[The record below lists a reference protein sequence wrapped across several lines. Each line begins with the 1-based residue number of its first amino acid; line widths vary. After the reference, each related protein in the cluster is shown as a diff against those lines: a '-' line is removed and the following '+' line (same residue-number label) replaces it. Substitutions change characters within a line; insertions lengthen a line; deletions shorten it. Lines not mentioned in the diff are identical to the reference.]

1 LIRWSKAV
9 GRTCTN
15 LGYTLDGWF
24 TPLKFAPGEGW
35 YYGSA
40 VDWAGQVLE
49 KITGKSLG
57 EYMAE
62 NIFKPLSM
70 EDTTFYRESLP
81 HTEGRQVECS
91 YRDAETGEL
100 SAVPHPVPANPP
112 INSGGAG
119 LYTTALDHAK
129 VLQALL
135 KASVSGGIV
144 RKETVDEMF
153 RPQLSEVQHGML
165 KYLTDMF
172 HDGMVPD
179 FPPGTSIQ
187 HGINGIINLED
198 VPGKR
203 RKGSMMWLGMANS
216 HWVSS
221 KFRARVSFPLGRL
234 TGTQFIDRETGIAAT
249 LVVNVMP
256 LPDQVVIKLWDELER
271 AIYNDLLPAVR

>member
-1 LIRWSKAV
+1 
-9 GRTCTN
+9 
-15 LGYTLDGWF
+15 
-24 TPLKFAPGEGW
+24 
-35 YYGSA
+35 